1 MASAINWLNP
11 ATGEVTS
18 NKRAT
23 PVADPLA
30 SKTTFLNLLV
40 AQLRNQDP
48 LNPQDGTQFV
58 AQLAQFTQLE
68 QSMAMSADV
77 SAIRSVIAPEN
88 KPASSDGASSDSNQQ
103 AQAKG

>member
-11 ATGEVTS
+11 ATGEVTPG
-18 NKRAT
+18 KQAT
-23 PVADPLA
+23 AAVDPLA

-58 AQLAQFTQLE
+58 TQLAQFTQLE
-68 QSMAMSADV
+68 QSMALSQDV
-77 SAIRSVIAPEN
+77 STIRAAVAPAAATT
-88 KPASSDGASSDSNQQ
+88 ASGAGTSDGAGQD
-103 AQAKG
+103 

>member
-18 NKRAT
+18 NKQAT
-23 PVADPLA
+23 PAADPLA

-88 KPASSDGASSDSNQQ
+88 KTAQSGEASSDSNQK
-103 AQAKG
+103 A